1 MILIERKIINDIPI
15 LEIVEEDKKQETTP
29 LVFFYHGITNQKERG
44 LEPGYALASNGMRVI
59 IPDAYRH
66 GERKEE
72 AYAGEPA
79 AEFWSVVL
87 KNIKELPDIVEAYV
101 EAGLAKRET
110 VSVTGLSMG
119 GITTCIALTQYPWI
133 HSAACLMGSPDPIG
147 LSHWAL
153 QSRWAEGLPPL
164 DDEKVNALMAPFE
177 NLSLKEHPE
186 SLVDTPFYIWHGTA
200 DESVPYEQMEQ
211 FVNSIS
217 GESYADN
224 ICFRSTEGA
233 GHRVPYAIFE
243 EMAVFLGNVYSH

>member
-1 MILIERKIINDIPI
+1 MIVIERKIIHNIPI
-15 LEIVEEDKKQETTP
+15 LEIVEEAKKNEAIP
-29 LVFFYHGITNQKERG
+29 LAFFYHGITNQKERG
-44 LEPGYALASNGMRVI
+44 LEPGYALASNGMRVV

-66 GERKEE
+66 GERKDE

-87 KNIKELPDIVEAYV
+87 QSIKELPAIVEVYV
-101 EAGLAKRET
+101 EAGLAQKDN

-153 QSRWAEGLPPL
+153 KSRWVEGLPPI
-164 DDEKVNALMAPFE
+164 DDEKVKILMAPFE
-177 NLSLKEHPE
+177 SLSLKEHPE

-200 DESVPYEQMEQ
+200 DESVPYDQMAQ
-211 FVNSIS
+211 FVSSIS
-217 GESYADN
+217 GEAFSDN
-224 ICFRSTEGA
+224 VCFRSTEGA

-243 EMAVFLGNVYSH
+243 EMAAFLGNAY